1 MYEKGGVG
9 IKRVGD
15 ELVFIV
21 KDGATENAPVVREV
35 ILHERDVQD
44 LFTEIGFVEVG
55 QHPLHTVVTKDDDSD
70 WGVSDKTD
78 PKDIKPAK
86 KGK

>member
-9 IKRVGD
+9 VKRVGD

-35 ILHERDVQD
+35 ILHEKDVQD

-55 QHPLHTVVTKDDDSD
+55 HPFVHTVGSKDDDSD

-78 PKDIKPAK
+78 PKDIKPTK